1 MKGVG
6 AVGLEDKGLSEDI
19 AVRCIPDTLEPF
31 KGGRAI
37 KHLYKQQLLEFTRGR
52 SSWKHLRKLLKY

>member
-1 MKGVG
+1 MLWVWKIN
-6 AVGLEDKGLSEDI
+6 GLSEDME
-19 AVRCIPDTLEPF
+19 VRCISDILDPF

-37 KHLYKQQLLEFTRGR
+37 KYLYKQQLLEFARGQ